1 MAYWD
6 IIFFTNEDQVV
17 QLDAELYPDEDA
29 VEAYMDEFFPTS
41 EYQAEYNDWDQHHLG
56 CDWDDWIVC
65 YCYDLS
71 TCQSDH
77 E

>member
-41 EYQAEYNDWDQHHLG
+41 EYQAEYND
-56 CDWDDWIVC
+56 
-65 YCYDLS
+65 
-71 TCQSDH
+71 
-77 E
+77 